1 MHNCWCPNIIGKGV
15 DGCRQL
21 CYSIVLLWLYVVCC
35 HQHANSQRLV
45 TIRTLILNAIYAR
58 TGPSIWR
65 QRVYELV
72 VENGAI
78 KNFIRLV
85 SYSSIYSYSPSLTN
99 VAKFSI
105 VTDG

>member
-35 HQHANSQRLV
+35 HQLSAFSHNPYAYPQRNLC
-45 TIRTLILNAIYAR
+45 TNR
-58 TGPSIWR
+58 TGPSIWG
-65 QRVYELV
+65 QRVYELG

-99 VAKFSI
+99 FAKFSI